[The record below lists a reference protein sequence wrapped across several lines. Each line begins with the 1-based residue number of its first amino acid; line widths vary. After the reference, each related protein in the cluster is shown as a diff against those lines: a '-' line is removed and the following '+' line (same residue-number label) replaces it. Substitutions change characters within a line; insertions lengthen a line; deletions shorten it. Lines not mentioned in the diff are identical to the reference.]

1 MPNLKKFIKDLRQ
14 DFVSYLQPFPNIS
27 SKIAL
32 SLATLTFSKTRFCS
46 HINFIGR
53 CLNFKVIPKGFRTNF
68 HASNFSISCNRYFQD
83 IDQACNTFSKNV
95 MRATIKAMLIKRQE
109 IDQKIQTNRSELK
122 NVCPVILVNSIR
134 LKIRDLNSKLFQYLQ
149 DHKNQKLFEL
159 TGRDPNSNSKPLEQ
173 RYNVVTIPEDL
184 PLSEPEKSILGKGLN
199 FVPLTKKTDEF
210 TVKEDTEKFLRR
222 VKLKAHF
229 HDKEQPSDEPQRD
242 EFESLKPKKSNWT
255 PPDGQFTSVDLFVKK
270 CRVDIQKLNLN
281 KSLKFSNLSKEE
293 WTAHQNLKTR
303 DDIVIKP
310 ADITKITEITI
321 EIKYDSPIVVILF

>member
-1 MPNLKKFIKDLRQ
+1 
-14 DFVSYLQPFPNIS
+14 
-27 SKIAL
+27 
-32 SLATLTFSKTRFCS
+32 
-46 HINFIGR
+46 
-53 CLNFKVIPKGFRTNF
+53 
-68 HASNFSISCNRYFQD
+68 
-83 IDQACNTFSKNV
+83 
-95 MRATIKAMLIKRQE
+95 MRATIKAMSIKRQE

-122 NVCPVILVNSIR
+122 NVCPVVLVNSIR
-134 LKIRDLNSKLFQYLQ
+134 LKIHDLNSKLFQYLQ

-242 EFESLKPKKSNWT
+242 EFESLKPKKSNWASL
-255 PPDGQFTSVDLFVKK
+255 DINLLRLISLLKNAAWTSKNSISTKASNFQIFLKK
-270 CRVDIQKLNLN
+270 NGL
-281 KSLKFSNLSKEE
+281 
-293 WTAHQNLKTR
+293 
-303 DDIVIKP
+303 P
-310 ADITKITEITI
+310 TKILKLGTTLSSNQPTKAVPWSFGAPTFIN
-321 EIKYDSPIVVILF
+321 KKLLDN

>member
-1 MPNLKKFIKDLRQ
+1 
-14 DFVSYLQPFPNIS
+14 
-27 SKIAL
+27 
-32 SLATLTFSKTRFCS
+32 
-46 HINFIGR
+46 
-53 CLNFKVIPKGFRTNF
+53 
-68 HASNFSISCNRYFQD
+68 
-83 IDQACNTFSKNV
+83 
-95 MRATIKAMLIKRQE
+95 MLISRKVTEVSEICQE

-122 NVCPVILVNSIR
+122 TVCPVVLVNSIR
-134 LKIRDLNSKLFQYLQ
+134 LKIHDLNSKLFQYLQ

-184 PLSEPEKSILGKGLN
+184 NLSEPEKSILGKGLN

-255 PPDGQFTSVDLFVKK
+255 PPDGQFTSVDL
-270 CRVDIQKLNLN
+270 C
-281 KSLKFSNLSKEE
+281 
-293 WTAHQNLKTR
+293 
-303 DDIVIKP
+303 
-310 ADITKITEITI
+310 
-321 EIKYDSPIVVILF
+321 

>member
-46 HINFIGR
+46 HINFIGH

-68 HASNFSISCNRYFQD
+68 HAYNFSISCNRYFQD

-95 MRATIKAMLIKRQE
+95 MRATIKAMSIKRQE
-109 IDQKIQTNRSELK
+109 IDQKIQMNRSELK
-122 NVCPVILVNSIR
+122 NVCPVVLVNSIR
-134 LKIRDLNSKLFQYLQ
+134 LKIHDLNSKHFQYLQ

-199 FVPLTKKTDEF
+199 FVPLTKRQKN
-210 TVKEDTEKFLRR
+210 
-222 VKLKAHF
+222 
-229 HDKEQPSDEPQRD
+229 
-242 EFESLKPKKSNWT
+242 SLSKRTRKN
-255 PPDGQFTSVDLFVKK
+255 FFAV
-270 CRVDIQKLNLN
+270 
-281 KSLKFSNLSKEE
+281 SNLKLIFM
-293 WTAHQNLKTR
+293 TKNKLPTNLKETNSNR
-303 DDIVIKP
+303 LNRRSLIGHHRMANLLRLISLLKNAAWTSKNSISTKASNFQIFLKKNGLP
-310 ADITKITEITI
+310 TKILKLGTTLSSNQPT
-321 EIKYDSPIVVILF
+321 KAVPWSFGAPTFTNKKLLDN